1 MEKNKKKSSF
11 TIICTEPCSIA
22 CDSISKFVQSQNLEM
37 SIDTNCINYLNSSES
52 GLFFLK
58 ESDLLYLLKLHPY
71 LKNCD
76 ILVIDEVHERTMK
89 LDLILYYLKNITLS
103 KENID
108 RGFRL
113 IFMSATFNTNEIH
126 TYLSTKGKNEI
137 TFGFVE

>member
-1 MEKNKKKSSF
+1 
-11 TIICTEPCSIA
+11 
-22 CDSISKFVQSQNLEM
+22 
-37 SIDTNCINYLNSSES
+37 
-52 GLFFLK
+52 
-58 ESDLLYLLKLHPY
+58 
-71 LKNCD
+71 
-76 ILVIDEVHERTMK
+76 MK